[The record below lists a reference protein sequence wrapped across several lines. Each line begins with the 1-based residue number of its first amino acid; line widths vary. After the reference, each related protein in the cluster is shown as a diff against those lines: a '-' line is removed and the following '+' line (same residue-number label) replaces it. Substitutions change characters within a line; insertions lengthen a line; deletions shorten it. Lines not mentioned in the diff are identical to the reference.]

1 MADEDAPPPDDAVPA
16 LQQRERVAHVVAV
29 VRVPGVAEPV
39 GVGASA
45 VLGEV
50 GVRAEAVLDG
60 CEAGDVWQGR
70 GGVVGGGGGG
80 GAAEQGLRP
89 LEGGGGDG
97 GIAPGA
103 AVDVAGRFD

>member
-16 LQQRERVAHVVAV
+16 LQQRERVAHVVDV